1 MRPVNP
7 SAEQQ
12 PVRIGARLRASRL
25 AQNLTLEQLAEASG
39 VSRGFLSRLERDAV
53 SPSLSTLVQICQALS
68 LPVGSLFEEPEVQRI
83 SLDDAPRI
91 NMGGRGVREWQ
102 ITPRSESRVQ
112 LIRSSLEPHAS
123 GGEQLYTVNCDL
135 EVIHVVSGSI
145 TVMLTDR
152 AERLVAGDTLTF
164 PGRTPHNWETGA
176 DPAEVI
182 WALIPA
188 AWSGAS

>member
-12 PVRIGARLRASRL
+12 PVKIGARLRASRL
-25 AQNLTLEQLAEASG
+25 AQNLTLEQLASASG
-39 VSRGFLSRLERDAV
+39 VTRGFLSRLERDGV
-53 SPSLSTLVQICQALS
+53 SPSLSTLVQICQVLS
-68 LPVGSLFEEPEVQRI
+68 LPIGSLFEEPEVQRI
-83 SLDDAPRI
+83 SLEDAPSI

-112 LIRSSLEPHAS
+112 LIRSSLEP
-123 GGEQLYTVNCDL
+123 GGTGGAELYTVNCDL
-135 EVIHVVSGSI
+135 EILHVISGSI
-145 TVMLTDR
+145 SVLLPGRVEHLTV
-152 AERLVAGDTLTF
+152 GDTLTF
-164 PGRTPHNWETGA
+164 PGRTPHNWETKDEG
-176 DPAEVI
+176 AEVI